1 MRTIYTLDVED
12 FTDHDPELGY
22 RVTIYEHGEEKS
34 DGVAPDLR
42 AALVEALE
50 GIIPDP
56 ERGECDKCEETY
68 DIGSQLDHCTECGT
82 CWSHCDCLSDA

>member
-1 MRTIYTLDVED
+1 MSQLSTCKNCLDDFPTDEMIYLD
-12 FTDHDPELGY
+12 GY
-22 RVTIYEHGEEKS
+22 LCDSCR
-34 DGVAPDLR
+34 
-42 AALVEALE
+42 
-50 GIIPDP
+50 PDP